1 MKLNI
6 LHILFTLLCAAGILS
21 ACTED
26 TSLPQSDE
34 GKAGRVVFSYS
45 VAGGTLSRA
54 PEAGWNEG
62 WNENEVDRL
71 DLLVFRNQTLIRHYG
86 EDLSPQITAN
96 QNNDEGRNYHDWE
109 IPEAKLSPDDIQQG
123 DVVYLIAN
131 CPTVTINGAS
141 KSLSEITSLAELQAA
156 SIGTLSCH
164 EKQNTFVMTGTA
176 TVGEK
181 SGNDVVI
188 KVDLYRA
195 AAKIRISFSDDSK
208 SNWSDGIAYR
218 FVQYAQTSALLE
230 EQDEDYLSTLQLST
244 YPAEGADEEYELVNT
259 SSADN
264 YYTNGQQLVLYS
276 YVNNW
281 YQQKEDELYGEIP
294 IDEKK
299 QTHIILLAPYGN
311 DGKKYYYKVPV
322 NYQLPEDND
331 ATTPNAS
338 YKDLYRLQRNHIY
351 DITVTIDREGGPE
364 SKPVPVNNLEVVVVP
379 WEEKGIEVPAF
390 E

>member
-6 LHILFTLLCAAGILS
+6 LHILFTLLYAAGILS
-21 ACTED
+21 ACTEE

-34 GKAGRVVFSYS
+34 GKAGRVIFSYS

-54 PEAGWNEG
+54 PEEGWKNG

-71 DLLVFRNQTLIRHYG
+71 DLFIFRGQTFIKHYG
-86 EDLSPQITAN
+86 DNLLVTAN
-96 QNNDEGRNYHDWE
+96 QHHDEEQNYHDWE
-109 IPEAKLSPDDIQQG
+109 IPESELSPDEIRQG

-181 SGNDVVI
+181 PGNDVEI

-195 AAKIRISFSDDSK
+195 AAKIRISFSNESA

-230 EQDEDYLSTLQLST
+230 EQDEDYLSTLQLFT

-259 SSADN
+259 SSTGN
-264 YYTNGQQLVLYS
+264 YYATGQQLVLYS

-281 YQQKEDELYGEIP
+281 YQSKGEDELYGEIP

-322 NYQLPEDND
+322 NYQLPDDND
-331 ATTPNAS
+331 ATTPHPS

-364 SKPVPVNNLEVVVVP
+364 SKPVPVDNLEVVVVP
-379 WEEKGIEVPAF
+379 WEEKEIEVPAF